1 MLPYH
6 AYHSLVLLFH
16 FYYVLR
22 LSMLI
27 HLVLDHSF
35 PQLCSSTLLHELNT
49 NYLSS
54 EVDECLR
61 LSSSYK
67 QFSNRHFYTC
77 IFVSHRKDSLRDYIY
92 KRIIVA
98 S

>member
-6 AYHSLVLLFH
+6 AYHSLVLLFNL
-16 FYYVLR
+16 YYVLR
-22 LSMLI
+22 LPMLI

-35 PQLCSSTLLHELNT
+35 PKLCTLLHELNT

-61 LSSSYK
+61 FSLSYK
-67 QFSNRHFYTC
+67 QFSNRHLYTC
-77 IFVSHRKDSLRDYIY
+77 IFVSHRKGFSKGLYI
-92 KRIIVA
+92 
-98 S
+98 